1 MPKGKKKFIDKKNA
15 VTFHLVHRSQHDPL
29 TADDKAPQHV
39 LVAAPEKKKKKS
51 EEEEQKFGIFFD
63 DDYDYLQHLRDTSKQ
78 SIQWIP
84 VDTGNNSNARILK
97 KKSKDN
103 DDEGSSDEE
112 IYIVER
118 PKQLTLPSSVFASEV
133 EEEVGL
139 LNKAA
144 PQSGLRLDLDPDIVA
159 AMDEDFN
166 FEDPENALE
175 DNFMELANAS
185 GASDD
190 DDDDDDASINSD
202 FNMSDDN
209 FDEDVSDGVN
219 SESRDEL
226 GSLSGPCQFEDE
238 ETKSRFTEY
247 SMSSSVMRRNQ
258 QLSLLD
264 NRFEKI
270 FEEYDDNEIG
280 ALDCEEIEGYVPPT
294 SELLLQC
301 AAEFGKEK
309 LPKEDTDGVEKP
321 NVDTMCSSDS
331 EDDFRDI
338 EIKGNDDEDK
348 WDCQSILSTYS
359 NTYNRPKLISERNSN
374 TGKIRISKKTGLPI
388 GVFDSGSGKLTMKAL
403 AKLDAEQER
412 VPQNAA
418 GRAESVIS
426 TLSTLSIR
434 PKEETPEE
442 RRQRKK
448 MLKEYRRERIGERKA
463 NTAAFKEEKKRQ
475 EKIILNNKKN
485 IPTTHIL

>member
-29 TADDKAPQHV
+29 TADEKAPQHV
-39 LVAAPEKKKKKS
+39 LVAAPEKKKKKN
-51 EEEEQKFGIFFD
+51 EEEEHKFGIFYD

-78 SIQWIP
+78 SVHWIP
-84 VDTGNNSNARILK
+84 VETGNNSNTRILK
-97 KKSKDN
+97 KKGKEKEDG
-103 DDEGSSDEE
+103 DEESSDEE
-112 IYIVER
+112 VYIVEK
-118 PKQLTLPSSVFASEV
+118 PKQLNLPSSVFASEI

-166 FEDPENALE
+166 FDDPDNELE

-185 GASDD
+185 GDD
-190 DDDDDDASINSD
+190 DNDDKSINSD
-202 FNMSDDN
+202 FNMSDED
-209 FDEDVSDGVN
+209 FDEEASDVD

-226 GSLSGPCQFEDE
+226 GSLGRPCQFEDE
-238 ETKSRFTEY
+238 ETRSRFTEY

-264 NRFEKI
+264 HRFEKI

-280 ALDCEEIEGYVPPT
+280 ALDCEEIEGYVPAT

-301 AAEFGKEK
+301 AAEFGREK
-309 LPKEDTDGVEKP
+309 LPKDDPNEVEKP
-321 NVDTMCSSDS
+321 NIDTICSSES

-338 EIKGNDDEDK
+338 ELKGSDDDEK

-359 NTYNRPKLISERNSN
+359 NIYNRPKLISERNSN
-374 TGKIRISKKTGLPI
+374 TGKIRISKKTGMPI
-388 GVFDSGSGKLTMKAL
+388 GVFESGSEKLTMKAL
-403 AKLDAEQER
+403 AKLDAEQGSGSAAT
-412 VPQNAA
+412 NAA

-434 PKEETPEE
+434 PKDETPEE
-442 RRQRKK
+442 RKQRKK
-448 MLKEYRRERIGERKA
+448 MLKEYRRERIAERKA